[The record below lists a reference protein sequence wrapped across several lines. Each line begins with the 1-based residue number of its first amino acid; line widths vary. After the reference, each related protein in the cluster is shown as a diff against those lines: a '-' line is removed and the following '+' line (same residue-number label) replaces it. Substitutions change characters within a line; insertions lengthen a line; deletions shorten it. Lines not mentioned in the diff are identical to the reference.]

1 MVTDS
6 SEWWWRCCCRLIAEK
21 LAVVTVDLF
30 ELRRDGSKLTVRE
43 FQWIVKNVAT
53 KMMMVCE
60 NSGAARDLVHERL
73 LQWWCVAGKM
83 MVTVAPASDGER
95 MVAGGCHID

>member
-1 MVTDS
+1 MVDRESLPLLLRVLVCEVAGMVTDS

-73 LQWWCVAGKM
+73 LQWW
-83 MVTVAPASDGER
+83 
-95 MVAGGCHID
+95 